1 MYCLKVKFAKT
12 SSFINTKS
20 LFLLSIMNIT
30 SQIKQPIHAEMELF
44 EKKFFESMSSK
55 VALLNRITYYI
66 VNRKGKQ
73 MRPMF
78 VFLTA
83 KMISGGKVNER
94 TYRGASVIELIHTAT
109 LVHDDV
115 VDDSNRRRGFFSI
128 NALWRNKI
136 AVLVGDYLLSKGL
149 LLSIDNGDFDLLRII
164 SVAVREMS
172 EGELLQIEKARR
184 LDIDES
190 VYYEIIRQKTATLIA
205 ACCALGAKSVSE
217 DEAQVETMRKF
228 GELIGMAFQ
237 IKDDLFDYTDDAI
250 GKPTGIDIKEQ
261 KMTLPLIYALN
272 NCTSKEKSWCIN
284 SIKNHN
290 KDKKRVKEVIQF
302 VKDKNGLSYAEQKMV
317 QFQQEALALIQK
329 FPTSE
334 YKDSLTLMVNY
345 VIERKNK
352 QCQSQYQLQCQKR
365 SCFDL
370 ILEFGILNFHAT
382 FLQPKAS
389 MLIEPS

>member
-1 MYCLKVKFAKT
+1 
-12 SSFINTKS
+12 
-20 LFLLSIMNIT
+20 MNIT
-30 SQIKQPIHAEMELF
+30 SQIKQPIMQEMELF
-44 EKKFFESMSSK
+44 EKKFYESMSSK

-83 KMISGGKVNER
+83 KMLSGGTINER
-94 TYRGASVIELIHTAT
+94 TYRGACVIELIHTAT

-128 NALWRNKI
+128 NALWKNKI

-149 LLSIDNGDFDLLRII
+149 LLSIDHGDFDLLRII

-184 LDIDES
+184 LDITEDI
-190 VYYEIIRQKTATLIA
+190 YYEIIRQKTATLIA
-205 ACCALGAKSVSE
+205 ACCALGAKSVSD
-217 DEAQVETMRKF
+217 DEVQVENMRKF

-237 IKDDLFDYTDDAI
+237 IKDDLFDYTDEAI

-272 NCTSKEKSWCIN
+272 HCSDKEKSWCIN

-290 KDKKRVKEVIQF
+290 KNKKRVKEVIQF
-302 VKDKNGLSYAEQKMV
+302 VKDKNGFAYAEQKMV
-317 QFQQEALALIQK
+317 QFQQEALLLIK
-329 FPTSE
+329 DFPQTV

-345 VIERKNK
+345 VMERKK
-352 QCQSQYQLQCQKR
+352 
-365 SCFDL
+365 
-370 ILEFGILNFHAT
+370 
-382 FLQPKAS
+382 
-389 MLIEPS
+389 

>member
-1 MYCLKVKFAKT
+1 
-12 SSFINTKS
+12 
-20 LFLLSIMNIT
+20 MNVIA
-30 SQIKQPIHAEMELF
+30 QIKQPILNEMELF
-44 EKKFFESMSSK
+44 EKKFHDSMTSK

-83 KMISGGKVNER
+83 KMIAEGTVNER

-115 VDDSNRRRGFFSI
+115 VDDSNQRRGFFSI
-128 NALWRNKI
+128 NALWKNKI

-149 LLSIDNGDFDLLRII
+149 LLSIDNDDFDLLKII

-184 LDIDES
+184 LDITEAI
-190 VYYEIIRQKTATLIA
+190 YYEIIQKKTATLIA

-217 DEAQVETMRKF
+217 DLIQVEHMRKF

-261 KMTLPLIYALN
+261 KMTLPLIYVLN
-272 NCTSKEKSWCIN
+272 HCTAKEKSWLIN

-290 KDKKRVKEVIQF
+290 KDKKRVKEVIAF
-302 VKDKNGLSYAEQKMV
+302 VKNNNGLSYAENRMIG
-317 QFQQEALALIQK
+317 FQQEALSILTH
-329 FPTSE
+329 FPDSP
-334 YKDSLTLMVNY
+334 YKDSLILMVNY
-345 VIERKNK
+345 VIERKK
-352 QCQSQYQLQCQKR
+352 
-365 SCFDL
+365 
-370 ILEFGILNFHAT
+370 
-382 FLQPKAS
+382 
-389 MLIEPS
+389 